1 MSKSDKNQRKRSPKD
16 ASDLEETFLE
26 QLGEDNQVSPHE
38 FEEAHPMYFGPAAMS
53 WMVVNIQNDGQ
64 EARMEKICL
73 SGNLDLGVEDLR
85 KALEECYLIRE
96 GVDVNALDDIL
107 ALAKV
112 DAHQILNCS
121 QIIAAG
127 RQPVPGENGF
137 LRWIEDTKH
146 SDIEKASQAGNLFH
160 LDSFDGISTDFEAV
174 LALPEQ
180 TIAKIQL
187 PTQGETG
194 LDVFGKEQIL
204 PGSNANIKMGINVRL
219 EDNQIIAECLGY
231 VVFDIDTVSII
242 PPIWV
247 DQSKMNVFYIHLELL
262 YSPSPIDRKW
272 IDNILEEMSICHGVD
287 ETKITYLCSEDFS
300 INRFALTRIAIGDDA
315 IPGTDTQIEYT
326 FDPELHAGKILS
338 DGSIDFRERNSVIG
352 VVSNQLL
359 ATVYPA
365 TEGLP
370 KINVYGEEEPT
381 TDGKNINYHAG
392 QNVIVENID
401 NETSISY
408 KAEIDGN
415 VHVSGKTLHVK
426 PLYTVKGDVDYN
438 TGNINSPV
446 DVHVM
451 GTVRSGFTIESGG
464 SITVSGGVESG
475 TKLIAQGDVLVSQG
489 IVGEKT
495 TVIARGLLSLGK
507 VQTKFL
513 QNASLLAQGDV
524 DIGSY
529 IYNSQVRSGG
539 KVIVHSG
546 AGNRGGSIVGGEIL
560 ASESITARLIG
571 SATATNTTVG
581 IIADPV
587 SAIKLSKLE
596 KKLTQLRN
604 AIDHYLNM
612 LGIRAFDSNRVKSI
626 LQRASEKRRS
636 QLGGLI
642 TKLYQATRAQEQ
654 MNSEREVLIEENKRI
669 ERSGHITAQGTI
681 FSGVEVKLSTESI
694 IVKTDLIQ
702 TFLYLD
708 QQGIQHRPI
717 MQ

>member
-1 MSKSDKNQRKRSPKD
+1 MNKSDKNQRKRSPKD

-26 QLGEDNQVSPHE
+26 QFGEDNQDSPHE
-38 FEEAHPMYFGPAAMS
+38 FEEAHPMYFGPGAMS
-53 WMVVNIQNDGQ
+53 WMVVNIQNNGQ
-64 EARMEKICL
+64 EAIMKKICL
-73 SGNLDLGVEDLR
+73 SGNVDIGIKDLK
-85 KALEECYLIRE
+85 KALEECYLISK
-96 GVDVNALDDIL
+96 GVDVNALEDIL

-121 QIIAAG
+121 QIIAVG
-127 RQPVPGENGF
+127 VQPVPGNNGF
-137 LRWIEDTKH
+137 LRWMRDTKH
-146 SDIEKASQAGNLFH
+146 SNIVKASQAGNLFH
-160 LDSFDGISTDFEAV
+160 LDSLDGISTDFKAV
-174 LALPEQ
+174 LVLPEQ
-180 TIAKIQL
+180 TIAQIRL
-187 PTQGETG
+187 PTQGEAG
-194 LDVFGKEQIL
+194 FDVFGKEQFL
-204 PGSNANIKMGINVRL
+204 PGSNARIKMGMNVRL
-219 EDNQIIAECLGY
+219 EDDQIIANCLGY
-231 VVFDIDTVSII
+231 VVFAFDTVSIV
-242 PPIWV
+242 PPIWI
-247 DQSKMNVFYIHLELL
+247 DQSKMTVFYVHLELL
-262 YSPSPIDRKW
+262 YPPSQIDRKW
-272 IDNILEEMSICHGVD
+272 IDDILEEVGICHGVN
-287 ETKITYLCSEDFS
+287 EKNITYLCSEGFS
-300 INRFALTRIAIGDDA
+300 INKLAQTKIALGDDA

-326 FDPELHAGKILS
+326 FDPKLHAGKILP
-338 DGSIDFRERNSVIG
+338 DGSIDFKERNSVIG
-352 VVSNQLL
+352 VISNQLL

-365 TEGLP
+365 TKGLP
-370 KINVYGEEEPT
+370 KINVFGEEEPT
-381 TDGKNINYHAG
+381 TNGKNINYHAG
-392 QNVIVENID
+392 QNIIVENIE
-401 NETSISY
+401 NEASISY

-415 VHVSGKTLHVK
+415 VHVSGNTLHVK
-426 PLYTVKGDVDYN
+426 PIYTVKGDVDYN

-451 GTVRSGFTIESGG
+451 GSVRSGFTIESGG
-464 SITVSGGVESG
+464 SITVSGGIESG

-539 KVIVHSG
+539 NITVHSG
-546 AGNRGGSIVGGEIL
+546 GGNKGGSIVGGEIL

-612 LGIRAFDSNRVKSI
+612 LGIRAFDSDRVKSI
-626 LQRASEKRRS
+626 LQRASEKKRS

-654 MNSEREVLIEENKRI
+654 MNSEREALIEENRRI
-669 ERSGHITAQGTI
+669 ERSGRITAQGTI

-694 IVKTDLIQ
+694 IVQADLIQ

-717 MQ
+717 L